1 MPTSR
6 PRPRPSTYNN
16 NSTLNTALQY
26 NAYQSVANDGN
37 DNALDTAITYKVLTS
52 NSNNPALDAAIKY
65 EVVKDLE
72 DKNKN
77 KNTQPNNNYNSS
89 GNTLAWYWIFLII
102 VGGILII
109 GGLIA
114 AYSFK

>member
-1 MPTSR
+1 MPASR

-26 NAYQSVANDGN
+26 NAYQSVANDGK
-37 DNALDTAITYKVLTS
+37 DNALDTAMTYRVLTT
-52 NSNNPALDAAIKY
+52 NSNNSALDAAIKY
-65 EVVKDLE
+65 EVAKDLQE
-72 DKNKN
+72 KN
-77 KNTQPNNNYNSS
+77 KNTQPTHNYNSS
-89 GNTLAWYWIFLII
+89 SNTLAWYWIFLII

-114 AYSFK
+114 GYSYK

>member
-1 MPTSR
+1 M
-6 PRPRPSTYNN
+6 
-16 NSTLNTALQY
+16 
-26 NAYQSVANDGN
+26 AYR
-37 DNALDTAITYKVLTS
+37 VLTT
-52 NSNNPALDAAIKY
+52 NSNNSALDAVIKY
-65 EVVKDLE
+65 EVAKDLQE
-72 DKNKN
+72 KN